1 MNPQLFGQRSV
12 LSPLLISL
20 SSVPSDIISRQV
32 STVEMVI
39 YRNTLKSTPPT
50 LSLEPRPSTSTE
62 NCVLYMLVTHSLS
75 DFLGPHELQPT
86 RLLCPW
92 NSPGKNTRVGC
103 HFLLQGI
110 FLTQGSNRGLLHC
123 TWILYHLSHQGSP
136 TVCYLLTITI
146 SFPSQHPKSRPI
158 ISP

>member
-20 SSVPSDIISRQV
+20 SSVPSDVISRQV

-75 DFLGPHELQPT
+75 DFLGPHEL
-86 RLLCPW
+86 
-92 NSPGKNTRVGC
+92 
-103 HFLLQGI
+103 
-110 FLTQGSNRGLLHC
+110 
-123 TWILYHLSHQGSP
+123 
-136 TVCYLLTITI
+136 
-146 SFPSQHPKSRPI
+146 
-158 ISP
+158 